1 VAAGRFHEDG
11 IKAEN
16 TGQVMEKF
24 TTILAI
30 GALSLTLL
38 TGPAAAG
45 CLQDAA
51 SLASRAQR
59 DQDWIRRETVL
70 AMVVEARRDALR
82 GREAACASALARARA
97 QSRSAPQ

>member
-1 VAAGRFHEDG
+1 VGRSHDAG

-30 GALSLTLL
+30 GVLSMGLL
-38 TGPAAAG
+38 AAPAGAG
-45 CLQDAA
+45 CLQDATL
-51 SLASRAQR
+51 LATRAQG

-70 AMVVEARRDALR
+70 AMVMEARRDALR
-82 GREAACASALARARA
+82 GREAACSSALRRARA
-97 QSRSAPQ
+97 QARTAPQ